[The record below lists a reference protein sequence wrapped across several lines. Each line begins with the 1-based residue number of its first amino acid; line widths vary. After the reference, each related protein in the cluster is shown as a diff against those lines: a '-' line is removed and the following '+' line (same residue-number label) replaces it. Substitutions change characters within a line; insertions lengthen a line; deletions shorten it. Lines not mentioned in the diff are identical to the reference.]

1 MTTHRPHHPLQLL
14 GRSED
19 ELLWHRRRSLLQA
32 AAVWVAAGGWAG
44 AQAQSRSSIVELR
57 GDVRRN
63 GEALTPQHSIAAG
76 DRIETGPASTVV
88 FAVGDGAF
96 MVRQNSHV
104 SLEGDTP
111 AAVKVLRLISGAV
124 ASVWG
129 RGADRKVIL
138 PTATAGI
145 RGTGVYA
152 EVFADQGNRGY
163 FCNCYGTVDLATG
176 TESVV
181 SEASYHQSFW
191 VENAPRNGRLL
202 TPAGA
207 INHTDEE
214 MEFLAS
220 LIGQRTAWQ
229 IAGRK
234 GTKDGSG
241 QMGYPAA
248 PGGSAPAA
256 PPAPASPPP
265 EVPAAPAP
273 VPRARPPS
281 PYGSDY

>member
-1 MTTHRPHHPLQLL
+1 MHRPHPTHLLL
-14 GRSED
+14 GRTED
-19 ELLWHRRRSLLQA
+19 ELAWHRRRSLLQA
-32 AAVWVAAGGWAG
+32 AALWMATGGFTAAR
-44 AQAQSRSSIVELR
+44 AQSRSNIVELR
-57 GDVRRN
+57 GEVMRN
-63 GEALTPQHSIAAG
+63 GEALTPQHTIATG
-76 DRIETGPASTVV
+76 DRIETGPGATVV

-96 MVRQNSHV
+96 MVRQNSRV
-104 SLEGDTP
+104 ALEGETP
-111 AAVKVLRLISGAV
+111 AAVKVLRLVSGAV

-152 EVFADQGNRGY
+152 EVFADQGDRGY
-163 FCNCYGTVDLATG
+163 FCNCYGTVDLAAG
-176 TESVV
+176 NESLV

-191 VENAPRNGRLL
+191 VETAPRNGRLL

-220 LIGQRTAWQ
+220 LIDQRTAWQ

-241 QMGYPAA
+241 QMGYPGA
-248 PGGSAPAA
+248 PPAA
-256 PPAPASPPP
+256 PPPSSPAPA
-265 EVPAAPAP
+265 AAPPART
-273 VPRARPPS
+273 RAPS